1 MPRVKMIAS
10 TPGSEDG
17 VTINLYSAGQEYDLP
32 DHLSYAFV
40 NHMKTAKYCRVRKPI
55 VQEEIKPTETAVM
68 EVAPEIKDISEVILT
83 KEVETK
89 ETFEE
94 KSEPK
99 IMRVFNL
106 AKILKVPWKDVIK
119 TAKELNID
127 VKVAQSGLTEKEVKI
142 IKDFFEGK

>member
-40 NHMKTAKYCRVRKPI
+40 NHMKTAKYCRVRKPA
-55 VQEEIKPTETAVM
+55 EIKPTETAVI
-68 EVAPEIKDISEVILT
+68 ETAPEIKDISEVILT
-83 KEVETK
+83 KEEAKTK